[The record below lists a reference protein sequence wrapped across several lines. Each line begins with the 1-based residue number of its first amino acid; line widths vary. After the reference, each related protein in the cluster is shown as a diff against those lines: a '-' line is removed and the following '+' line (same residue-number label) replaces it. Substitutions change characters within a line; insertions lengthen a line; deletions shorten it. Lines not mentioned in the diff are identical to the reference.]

1 MPHQLYEASAARWPQ
16 TTIPAVR
23 LSLFPL
29 ILLIIFPLYGR
40 AQTISPAPMNPAPPP
55 AMQGQP
61 RPASTMTGA
70 RVIEVS
76 GNSEVQAA
84 PDLATL
90 EIAIET
96 HAATADHAAGLNGA
110 MAEKVRD
117 ALAAKLANKGTMWTG
132 GYSLFPEYT
141 EPHDGKPTV
150 SGYRAENSI
159 TVETGE
165 LGLIGPLIDAA
176 IEAGANRIDEL
187 NYSLRADSKARS
199 EAIAKAAHDAQTQA
213 SALADALGVKLGPVI
228 KASSESEVRPVPL
241 ARFAGSVAMAA
252 KVQTPI
258 AAGQITVPA
267 TVSLTYGI
275 E

>member
-1 MPHQLYEASAARWPQ
+1 MPHQLNETLAARRAQ
-16 TTIPAVR
+16 TTIPVVR

-29 ILLIIFPLYGR
+29 IILVVFPLYGW
-40 AQTISPAPMNPAPPP
+40 AQTVSKAPMHPVPPP
-55 AMQGQP
+55 VTPSQP
-61 RPASTMTGA
+61 SPASTLTGM

-110 MAEKVRD
+110 LAEKVRD
-117 ALAAKLANKGTMWTG
+117 ALTAKLANKGTMWTG

-141 EPHDGKPTV
+141 EPHDGKPIV

-159 TVETGE
+159 TVQTGE
-165 LGLIGPLIDAA
+165 LGIIGPLIDAA
-176 IEAGANRIDEL
+176 IEAGANRIDAL

-213 SALADALGVKLGPVI
+213 AALADALGVKLGPVI
-228 KASSESEVRPVPL
+228 KASTESEVRPVPL
-241 ARFAGSVAMAA
+241 ARFASAAAMAN
-252 KVQTPI
+252 VQTPI
-258 AAGQITVPA
+258 TAGQITVPA
-267 TVSLTYGI
+267 TVSLIYGI